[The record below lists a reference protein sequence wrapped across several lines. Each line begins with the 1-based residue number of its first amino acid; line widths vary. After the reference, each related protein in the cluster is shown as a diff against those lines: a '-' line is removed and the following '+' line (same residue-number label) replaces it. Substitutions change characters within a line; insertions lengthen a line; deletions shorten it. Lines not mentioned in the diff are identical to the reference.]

1 MTYDLRRLRLHG
13 LIQRVPHTFRYV
25 VTPAGLQLA
34 FIVSRIYLRLLQPD
48 WSDVVASTSDLPEP
62 LRKALVQ
69 LDAAL
74 KLLAAPS
81 DSLSPD
87 RPHAA

>member
-34 FIVSRIYLRLLQPD
+34 FVVSRIYLRLLQPD
-48 WSDVVASTSDLPEP
+48 WSDVVASTNDLPGYRLIFAGR
-62 LRKALVQ
+62 LRA
-69 LDAAL
+69 
-74 KLLAAPS
+74 LAAPFS
-81 DSLSPD
+81 RSRDDL
-87 RPHAA
+87 